1 MLNKINK
8 CTIIYYFPKGINS
21 FVFLFILLLINNS
34 GYSQDKHSHQTD
46 SSEDAQINF
55 SKLDSLR
62 PLVLDV
68 VIEGN
73 KTTQDEVILR
83 EMQLRKGMFFSSEL
97 YKEDKEKIYN
107 LGLFNKVDITPILWP
122 SNEVVLNVKVHE
134 KWYIYP
140 MPTAGLVDGELR
152 KIWVGMN
159 LRWSNFRGRNE
170 RVGLNFGVGS
180 NSFVK
185 ANYNVPWIGDD
196 MHIFTN
202 ISGGFSNDQ
211 NRSLLALG
219 RINGQ
224 PFYYYR
230 LNNFTYRNYN
240 FNITTG
246 KYFTKNFN
254 IYTDI
259 GFSIMSVSELGA
271 GRTQSPDGT
280 DKYMILGAGLNYDS
294 RNSREYTTKGY
305 FINVNYKH
313 YGFLKETDNFGR
325 FNVDVHSFTPIN
337 LKKDYAVTI
346 ATRLFSSIAEGS
358 SIPYYNHMIM
368 GYGADYVRGWYRFG
382 FEGDNEFT
390 LDNEIRIPI
399 IQPDYLKNN
408 NLPVIKKIKYLK
420 DYTYRYGLYFKLFYD
435 IGTIWNQYDDY
446 RRIRVLNGTGL
457 GFDALLPFGVTARAE
472 YGLRLGEPTVG
483 QVILGLGVKF

>member
-122 SNEVVLNVKVHE
+122 SNEVVLNVKVHG

-196 MHIFTN
+196 MHFFTN

-211 NRSLLALG
+211 N
-219 RINGQ
+219 
-224 PFYYYR
+224 
-230 LNNFTYRNYN
+230 
-240 FNITTG
+240 
-246 KYFTKNFN
+246 
-254 IYTDI
+254 
-259 GFSIMSVSELGA
+259 
-271 GRTQSPDGT
+271 
-280 DKYMILGAGLNYDS
+280 
-294 RNSREYTTKGY
+294 
-305 FINVNYKH
+305 
-313 YGFLKETDNFGR
+313 
-325 FNVDVHSFTPIN
+325 
-337 LKKDYAVTI
+337 
-346 ATRLFSSIAEGS
+346 
-358 SIPYYNHMIM
+358 
-368 GYGADYVRGWYRFG
+368 
-382 FEGDNEFT
+382 
-390 LDNEIRIPI
+390 
-399 IQPDYLKNN
+399 
-408 NLPVIKKIKYLK
+408 
-420 DYTYRYGLYFKLFYD
+420 
-435 IGTIWNQYDDY
+435 
-446 RRIRVLNGTGL
+446 
-457 GFDALLPFGVTARAE
+457 
-472 YGLRLGEPTVG
+472 
-483 QVILGLGVKF
+483 